1 MGLVTEACS
10 KAQRDSVVGKAMEE
24 WEEWSFTEDSLRK
37 RRRLGASLS
46 WDLEWMT
53 LLSSTVV

>member
-10 KAQRDSVVGKAMEE
+10 KAQRDSVVGKAR
-24 WEEWSFTEDSLRK
+24 EEWSFTEDSLRK
-37 RRRLGASLS
+37 QRRLGASLS

-53 LLSSTVV
+53 LLSSSVV